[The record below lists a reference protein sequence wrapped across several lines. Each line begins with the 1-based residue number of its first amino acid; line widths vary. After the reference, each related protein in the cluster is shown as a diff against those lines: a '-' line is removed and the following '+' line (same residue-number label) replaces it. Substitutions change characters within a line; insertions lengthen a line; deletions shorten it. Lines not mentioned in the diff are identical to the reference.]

1 MRRFEYKDE
10 KSSKFWQIGQEGGV
24 LTLLWGRI
32 GTKGQSQ
39 NKEFAD
45 AAQALAAM
53 NKLIKEKTGKGYL
66 EVSDTLQSSQSSQS
80 RPEPSCAANSHP
92 VTEHASTPA
101 SIVTIPDEQPD
112 TMAVISSITL
122 ENPPAKDSTTS
133 ARAPW
138 FLPADALVF
147 PEALMSQ
154 RLCSRRH
161 PAPSVEL
168 DARASWMNIRKQL
181 LLPGYIRIDLERT
194 SYELRADFE
203 AALRRLEEDQI
214 DGDLATDTVLFA
226 LCGLLK
232 PDDRGIGYSD
242 ITDYLVAHK
251 GLSYATDVLLQ
262 AQTMVAHHEWDRYS
276 REFNCFLMRYESA
289 SFPPGPRYSAAEVS
303 LRTLLSRAEE
313 SEWLLCRDKLQAALP
328 QLPPKLQPLIALL
341 LPECPELANTLVQ
354 LGHSNNHID
363 SSLLLVASSEEA
375 LASIIESGVSTGL
388 LHQDYAKATL
398 IAERGEDAVPLLAL
412 NMDASHEVLVSFGT
426 PEAIVALASAA
437 GQSKS
442 VAASFSKAITRWPLA
457 AIAALAQLLA
467 HSNKKQELLATSL
480 TQLLRS
486 QARRLD
492 EVMPW
497 ISIEGQ
503 GVIKALLA
511 SEPTTGEV
519 AEESELPGVLV
530 APPWLGKKKKA
541 AVALTLDLL
550 PLSPIMDWPDAER
563 KQAMAFDDL
572 DSWRRER
579 AAADPDVLI
588 EQLGF
593 RYRDPKV
600 ESLREALRVAVC
612 NQDSVAFLQLW
623 QQVLEQQS
631 FLVLDLKFT
640 ADMDDEMA
648 LGLWSGL
655 ASIPYR
661 RSSYMLARFGLV
673 ALPGLITAC
682 QVRPATEIKKA
693 LHFGAAELAPIMAR
707 AYQKLKTVRE
717 SALLW
722 LLRYPEH
729 AIAGLLPAALGKRTE
744 AQGAA
749 VAALRLLSAHGHDDL
764 IMQVAARYERAEV
777 SEAVRHQLDEDPL
790 DLYPGKIAPAPEFWQ
805 PTAWR
810 RPRLKGSNKLLPE
823 SALTHLGTMLR
834 FPVTDGLYEGINQVK
849 AACDGESLADF
860 VWDCFAAWQLAS
872 GSAKDNWAF
881 ICLGYLGTDE
891 TARKLTPYIRAW
903 PGESQHQR
911 AVAGLDVLGQI
922 GSDVALMLLN
932 GIAQKVKFKGLQER
946 AKEKIAA
953 IAAAR
958 ELSLEELEDRLAPDL
973 GLDEQGSL
981 LLDFGPRQFRVGF
994 DESLKPF
1001 VKDGNGQRVK
1011 DLPKPNKGDDEVK
1024 ALAAVEQYK
1033 RLKKDAKMATGQ
1045 QLIRLEQAMCQ
1056 RRRWTPE
1063 QFMQLLVWHPLLRHL
1078 VQRLVW
1084 ALYCVD
1090 EGHNYGGQVISCFR
1104 VAEDGSLTTGCD
1116 DPFTLPTGDNIRVGI
1131 PHVLEFSDEQS
1142 SAFSQLFADYELLQ
1156 PFVQLG
1162 RDSYLLTD
1170 EERQGKALTRWAG
1183 KVVPTGRILGLASKG
1198 WARGEPQDAGAILEF
1213 IKPVSGRLGAAIG
1226 LDPGVF
1232 VGAIN
1237 EFPEQTLGPV
1247 VLQDRSTAWYHEMP
1261 FEPFT
1266 QLDEITLSELVR
1278 DMEALC
1284 S

>member
-10 KSSKFWQIGQEGGV
+10 KSSKFWQIRQEGGV
-24 LTLLWGRI
+24 LTLQWGRI
-32 GTKGQSQ
+32 GTQGQGQ
-39 NKEFAD
+39 NKEFVD

-66 EVSDTLQSSQSSQS
+66 EVSDTSQSSQS
-80 RPEPSCAANSHP
+80 RPEPSCAARSHA

-101 SIVTIPDEQPD
+101 STVTIPDEQPD
-112 TMAVISSITL
+112 TMAVTSSIAV
-122 ENPPAKDSTTS
+122 ENPAAEAPAVS

-147 PEALMSQ
+147 PEALMRQ

-161 PAPSVEL
+161 PAPKVEL

-181 LLPGYIRIDLERT
+181 LLPGYIRVDLERT
-194 SYELRADFE
+194 SDELRADFE
-203 AALRRLEEDQI
+203 AAWRRLEEDQM

-226 LCGLLK
+226 LCCLLK

-251 GLSYATDVLLQ
+251 GLRYATDVLLQ
-262 AQTMVAHHEWDRYS
+262 AQAIVTHHEWDRHS
-276 REFNCFLMRYESA
+276 REYYDFLTHYQSA
-289 SFPPGPRYSAAEVS
+289 SYPPGPRYSAAEVS
-303 LRTLLSRAEE
+303 LRTLLSWAEE
-313 SEWLLCRDKLQAALP
+313 SEWLVCSEKLQAALP

-341 LPECPELANTLVQ
+341 LPELPELADTQVY

-375 LASIIESGVSTGL
+375 LATIIESGVGTGL
-388 LHQDYAKATL
+388 LNNDYAKATL
-398 IAERGEDAVPLLAL
+398 IAERGVDAVPLLAL
-412 NMDASHEVLVSFGT
+412 NMDASHEVLVSLGT
-426 PEAIVALASAA
+426 PEAIAALASVA

-467 HSNKKQELLATSL
+467 HSNKKQELLTTSL

-486 QARRLD
+486 QAQRLD

-511 SEPTTGEV
+511 REPITGEV

-530 APPWLGKKKKA
+530 APPWLGNNKKKA

-550 PLSPIMDWPDAER
+550 PLSPIMEWSDAER
-563 KQAMAFDDL
+563 EQAMAFDDL

-588 EQLGF
+588 EKLGF
-593 RYRDPKV
+593 GYRDPKV

-612 NQDSVAFLQLW
+612 NQDSAAFLQLW

-777 SEAVRHQLDEDPL
+777 SEAVRRQLDEDPL

-834 FPVTDGLYEGINQVK
+834 FPVTEGLYEGINQVK

-872 GSAKDNWAF
+872 GLAKDNWAF

-891 TARKLTPYIRAW
+891 TARKLTPYIRSW

-932 GIAQKVKFKGLQER
+932 GIAQKVKYKGLQER

-958 ELSLEELEDRLAPDL
+958 ELTIEELEDRLVPDL
-973 GLDEQGSL
+973 GLDEKGTL
-981 LLDFGPRQFRVGF
+981 LLDFGPRQFNVCF
-994 DESLKPF
+994 DESLNPF
-1001 VKDGNGQRVK
+1001 VKDGDNRRIK
-1011 DLPKPNKGDDEVK
+1011 ALPKPNKGDDEAK

-1033 RLKKDAKMATGQ
+1033 RLKKDAKMATAQ
-1045 QLIRLEQAMCQ
+1045 QLMRLERAMCQ
-1056 RRRWTPE
+1056 RRRWAPE
-1063 QFMQLLVWHPLLRHL
+1063 QFMQLLVRHPLLRHL

-1084 ALYCVD
+1084 ALYRVEED
-1090 EGHNYGGQVISCFR
+1090 HNDGGQMFCCFR
-1104 VAEDGSLTTGCD
+1104 VAEDGTLTTAYD
-1116 DPFTLPTGDNIRVGI
+1116 DPFTLPVGDDLRVGI
-1131 PHVLEFSDEQS
+1131 PHALEFSDEQS
-1142 SAFSQLFADYELLQ
+1142 TAFSQLFVDYELLQ

-1162 RDSYLLTD
+1162 RDTYTLTD
-1170 EERQGKALTRWAG
+1170 EERQSKLLTRWVG
-1183 KVVPTGRILGLASKG
+1183 KVVPTGKILGLVSKG
-1198 WARGEPQDAGAILEF
+1198 WVRGEPQDAGAILEF
-1213 IKPVSGRLGAAIG
+1213 IKPAAG
-1226 LDPGVF
+1226 QLVFKFELDPGVF
-1232 VGAIN
+1232 VGAVE
-1237 EFPEQTLGPV
+1237 EFPEQKLGPV
-1247 VLQDRSTAWYHEMP
+1247 VLQDRSTPWYHEISL
-1261 FEPFT
+1261 EPFT
-1266 QLDEITLSELVR
+1266 LLDEIILSELVR